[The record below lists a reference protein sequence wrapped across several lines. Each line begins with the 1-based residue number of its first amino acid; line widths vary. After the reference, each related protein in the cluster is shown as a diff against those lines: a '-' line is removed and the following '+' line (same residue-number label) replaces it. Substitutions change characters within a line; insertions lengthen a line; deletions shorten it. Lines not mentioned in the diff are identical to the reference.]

1 MICENYRWLTEIYVA
16 HRGLFDNDT
25 VPENSLPA
33 FEKAAAM
40 GFGIETDVQ
49 ASKDGVLMI
58 FHDDTLDR
66 MTGVHGKLCDF
77 SFEEL
82 RRLKLGNTECKI
94 PTFQEFLQAAKGVNL
109 VVEIKTHKNIGDTEK
124 KVVDALKN
132 YSGNYC
138 IESFNPFIV
147 RWFKV
152 HAPHIVR
159 GQLATVN
166 YGNALTPLKR
176 RLLSHL
182 SLCKWN
188 GSQFIAFDA
197 EYLRGNRYVE
207 KFAKKIPII
216 CWTVKSQ
223 RQHDQLCDCFDNMIF
238 DSFVPQ
244 RKDLQALGK

>member
-1 MICENYRWLTEIYVA
+1 MKINSWLTNKYIA
-16 HRGLFDNDT
+16 HRGLFNNKDI
-25 VPENSLPA
+25 PENSIAA
-33 FEKAAAM
+33 FEKAVQNKFA
-40 GFGIETDVQ
+40 IEMDVQ
-49 ASKDGVLMI
+49 MTKDGVLVV
-58 FHDDTLDR
+58 FHDDDMFR
-66 MTGVHGKLCDF
+66 MTGLKGDIREKTYD
-77 SFEEL
+77 EIKDL
-82 RRLKLGNTECKI
+82 RLLETDERI
-94 PTFQEFLQAAKGVNL
+94 PTFQQFLECINGKTQL
-109 VVEIKTHKNIGDTEK
+109 VIEIKHHKNIGSVEEK
-124 KVVDALKN
+124 VLDFL
-132 YSGNYC
+132 SGYTGEYC

-159 GQLATVN
+159 GQLATAN
-166 YGNALTPLKR
+166 YGNAFTPLKR